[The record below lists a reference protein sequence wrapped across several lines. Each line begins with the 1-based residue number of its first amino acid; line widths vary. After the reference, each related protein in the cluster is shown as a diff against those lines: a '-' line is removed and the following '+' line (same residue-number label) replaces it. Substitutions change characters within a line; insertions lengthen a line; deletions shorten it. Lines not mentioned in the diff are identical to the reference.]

1 MILKYNDLEIQSNH
15 LTFEKR
21 FKYSNNLSFIPIKYN
36 NTDLLI
42 QTPVLFV
49 PFNISAYSKECNKKY
64 LTLSFQSCCNEDF
77 INNLLELYNIVKGK
91 YGKKYDIQKF
101 IKEYQYYKWMR
112 FKVSDTALFFDQNK
126 KKNPTY
132 DYKK

>member
-77 INNLLELYNIVKGK
+77 INNFAINLL
-91 YGKKYDIQKF
+91 F
-101 IKEYQYYKWMR
+101 SC
-112 FKVSDTALFFDQNK
+112 F
-126 KKNPTY
+126 
-132 DYKK
+132 

>member
-77 INNLLELYNIVKGK
+77 INNLDYVITLC
-91 YGKKYDIQKF
+91 
-101 IKEYQYYKWMR
+101 KEEVCPVVPEAECRMSCCSR
-112 FKVSDTALFFDQNK
+112 GRISL
-126 KKNPTY
+126 
-132 DYKK
+132 